1 MSARSRLTN
10 HRQMDYVAHD
20 LRIRSSIALPL
31 RPAPSPAEECPPGG
45 GARKTCGG
53 AKNRSGA
60 DVTVR
65 IGATPAR
72 LPNPVAKR
80 RVKNFAWEAA
90 PSAFLVTLDDRA
102 RYLITDGCDV
112 LIEPLGGSEREMGA
126 FLVGKAFAAL
136 LQQRGLTTLHAGA
149 VEAEAGAALFT
160 GDPNAGR
167 SALLGALVERGYAL
181 LSDGFTG
188 VAADADGRF
197 VALPASTCV
206 RLPADSLEALG
217 RRPRTI
223 EKACGEDGKYLMPA
237 ARLCTEPTAI
247 RAVYVLETH
256 PRADVDV
263 RPASWARACGALLQ
277 HTYRK
282 RFLHGLGR
290 QSEHLRTVGEMAAQ
304 VPVFDVRHPASPF
317 RLPALAERIAAHLE
331 SDAAA
336 HPPPSPPDNAAHGTI
351 LWNSA
356 REATTSQHRKVIGA
370 SHGRGG
376 LFEQAGAALQRRLAA
391 DPNDVKALLRLAD
404 LHRGEGRLD
413 AALDACRRVAA
424 LRPGHPK
431 ASWLCA
437 VLGGEALPD
446 TPPTPDVWPAPFVR
460 VRNFLPPDEHAALLA
475 LMLAGREHF
484 SQPALVGAGYVNP
497 KTRNNSEADDR
508 IREQVRPGFE
518 PRLREL
524 VGKALP
530 RLGMGSL
537 GAYRMS
543 LQVRTYQTGEFYNA
557 HTDFDAGD
565 PTPRLINYVYYL
577 HRRPKSFSGGD
588 LLLHDGLVAGP
599 FTRIE
604 PLDNS
609 IVLFP
614 SRILHEV
621 TVVEC
626 DPGDFGSGRFSVNGA
641 LRKRRADGC

>member
-1 MSARSRLTN
+1 MSARSRLAN
-10 HRQMDYVAHD
+10 LPQMEYVAHD

-31 RPAPSPAEECPPGG
+31 RLAPSPDEERSPGAG
-45 GARKTCGG
+45 T
-53 AKNRSGA
+53 

-72 LPNPVAKR
+72 LPNPVMNY
-80 RVKNFAWEAA
+80 RVEKVAWEAA
-90 PSAFLVTLDDRA
+90 PGALLMTKDDEA
-102 RYLITDGCDV
+102 RYLVTDGRDV
-112 LIEPLGGSEREMGA
+112 LVEPLGGSEREMGA
-126 FLVGKAFAAL
+126 FLIDPPFAAL

-149 VEAEAGAALFT
+149 VEAEAGAVLLASDR
-160 GDPNAGR
+160 GAGK

-188 VAADADGRF
+188 VEANADGRF
-197 VALPASTCV
+197 LALPASTCV

-217 RRPRTI
+217 RRPRTF
-223 EKACGEDGKYLMPA
+223 EKACGEGDEYLMPA
-237 ARLCTEPTAI
+237 ARLCTGPTAI

-256 PRADVDV
+256 HHADVDV
-263 RPASWARACGALLQ
+263 RPASWDQAYGALLR
-277 HTYRK
+277 HTYGK
-282 RFLHGLGR
+282 LLLSGLGR
-290 QSEHLRTVGEMAAQ
+290 QEAHFRTIREMAGQA
-304 VPVFDVRHPASPF
+304 PVFLVRRPASPF
-317 RLPALAERIAAHLE
+317 RLPALTECIAAHIE
-331 SDAAA
+331 SDAAT
-336 HPPPSPPDNAAHGTI
+336 HPPSSPPDNAAHGTV
-351 LWNSA
+351 LWGSA
-356 REATTSQHRKVIGA
+356 LETAASRRRKVLGGL
-370 SHGRGG
+370 HGRGG
-376 LFEQAGAALQRRLAA
+376 LFERAGEILRRKLAA
-391 DPNDVKALLRLAD
+391 DPNDVKALLWLGD
-404 LHRGEGRLD
+404 LRRGEGRLD

-446 TPPTPDVWPAPFVR
+446 APQAPDIWPAPFVR
-460 VRNFLPPDEHAALLA
+460 VRSFLPPDEHAALLA

-484 SQPALVGAGYVNP
+484 SQPALVGAGYVDP
-497 KTRNNSEADDR
+497 KERNNSEADERMVDT
-508 IREQVRPGFE
+508 VRPGFE

-530 RLGMGSL
+530 RLGMGGL
-537 GAYRMS
+537 GAYRVGV
-543 LQVRTYQTGEFYNA
+543 QVRTYQTGEFYAA
-557 HTDFDAGD
+557 HTDFDDGD

-588 LLLHDGLVAGP
+588 LLLYDGLAAST

-641 LRKRRADGC
+641 LQELRADGC